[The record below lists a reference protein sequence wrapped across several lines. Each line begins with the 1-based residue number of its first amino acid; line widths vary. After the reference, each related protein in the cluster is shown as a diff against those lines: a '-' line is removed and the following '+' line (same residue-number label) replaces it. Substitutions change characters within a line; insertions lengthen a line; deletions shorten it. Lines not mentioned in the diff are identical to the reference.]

1 MDHLGD
7 DGTVHEEAYPSPRPR
22 KPQRKQRPCYSCA
35 ECRRL
40 KMKCNRQVP
49 CSNCVRRNRVEFC
62 TPATGGRDNSS
73 RTSRSSQNATTAQQQ
88 LGQNISPG
96 PIILDHHHMHQD
108 HQNQQLQPT
117 VLPTSIEETQVVPVQ
132 QPTASPQNHTLH
144 GNHHQLDTLAL
155 LAHALG
161 PYAAQASSLN
171 TPGARPPGGRPESLY
186 NPPTGGSGST
196 NAAGRSTDDDE
207 QVGSFGTLM
216 LSKRGRSKYLGPTA
230 GSEWLNESETQDVS
244 ETPLATR
251 APSPALQQDSASVQT
266 THNNPY
272 ATTPIGF
279 PLSASAAHISTRDLI
294 SCLPP
299 REEAWALCESYYR
312 YCAWH
317 HDVAPRSQFE
327 RTFDRVYK
335 ISGSGTSSPINP
347 QEIALVFIVMAQGT
361 MFNIEMPNFDSS
373 AEDWLHLAER
383 ALVKG
388 DFLSNNTLAG
398 VQTLHLMAH
407 LHLHLDKGR
416 HGDNAWPIWGLVMRL
431 VQAMGMHRDGNRW
444 NLPHDVAEERRKV
457 FWECNAADVFQAHC
471 FSRPSAINPEH
482 CDTAFPSG
490 QSHPNGEKSYSIL
503 RFELSQLSAEILNMA
518 MKVRKPAYSEVT
530 ELGLRLLEFER
541 NIPFSLRCRAALLAM
556 PSQYPVAEAA
566 INASPEPSRRSVTIS
581 FQQSNFALNVSET
594 IINLH
599 RPYYA
604 KALYEVDRVESIYK
618 TSFYTV
624 IERCAIII
632 GLVTDIHTRFPAIST
647 RQWNFWYHVFNSAL
661 CLGTLVLRDPG
672 NIMSSF
678 VLTQLDASI
687 SLFTSL
693 LQHGARTPRYKRNL
707 QWLIKLRARALAE
720 ISTASTAQR
729 NGAPGDVDQGHGNN
743 AGGEGDDED
752 VELLGWRTRLIERA
766 GQDRQ
771 KIIKTISLATA
782 PASSQFPDGG
792 NLQQKESMPDGQI
805 GALDLGLSNA
815 SLPMATLDS
824 MNDVLHEFWDPMLLQ
839 DVFEGSQDQS
849 NPFLMSR
856 ATWWD
861 ESAPAADAV

>member
-1 MDHLGD
+1 MALPMMRLTRALDLASLSASSGPA
-7 DGTVHEEAYPSPRPR
+7 TAAQAQNEMQSASALLKLCPK
-22 KPQRKQRPCYSCA
+22 KPGRVLYS
-35 ECRRL
+35 
-40 KMKCNRQVP
+40 
-49 CSNCVRRNRVEFC
+49 
-62 TPATGGRDNSS
+62 ATGGRNNSS
-73 RTSRSSQNATTAQQQ
+73 RTSRSSQNVTTTQQQ
-88 LGQNISPG
+88 PGQNISPD
-96 PIILDHHHMHQD
+96 PIILDHHHMHQG
-108 HQNQQLQPT
+108 HQNHQQEPT
-117 VLPTSIEETQVVPVQ
+117 VLPTSIEVAQVVNPVQ
-132 QPTASPQNHTLH
+132 QPTTSPQNHTLH

-155 LAHALG
+155 LAQALG

-171 TPGARPPGGRPESLY
+171 TPGSKPPGGRTESLY

-196 NAAGRSTDDDE
+196 NAAGRSTNEDE
-207 QVGSFGTLM
+207 QVGSYGTLM

-251 APSPALQQDSASVQT
+251 APSPALPQDSTSLQT
-266 THNNPY
+266 SHNNPH

-431 VQAMGMHRDGNRW
+431 VQAMGMHRDGDRW

-632 GLVTDIHTRFPAIST
+632 GLVTDIHTRFPAVST

-678 VLTQLDASI
+678 VLTQLNASI

-707 QWLIKLRARALAE
+707 QWLIKLRARALTE
-720 ISTASTAQR
+720 ISTASTTQRDGAQR
-729 NGAPGDVDQGHGNN
+729 DAEQGHRNDV
-743 AGGEGDDED
+743 EEERDDED
-752 VELLGWRTRLIERA
+752 
-766 GQDRQ
+766 
-771 KIIKTISLATA
+771 KIIKMISLATA
-782 PASSQFPDGG
+782 PVGSQFPDSGS
-792 NLQQKESMPDGQI
+792 LQQKESMPDGQI
-805 GALDLGLSNA
+805 GTLDLGLSNA

-861 ESAPAADAV
+861 ESAPATDAV

>member
-1 MDHLGD
+1 MHHLGD
-7 DGTVHEEAYPSPRPR
+7 QGAAHDEAYPSPRPR

-35 ECRRL
+35 EQFL
-40 KMKCNRQVP
+40 TVP
-49 CSNCVRRNRVEFC
+49 CSNCVRRHRVEFC
-62 TPATGGRDNSS
+62 TPATGGRDNPS
-73 RTSRSSQNATTAQQQ
+73 RTSKSQLDHSQNITTAQPQ
-88 LGQNISPG
+88 LDHTISADT
-96 PIILDHHHMHQD
+96 IILDHHHMHQG
-108 HQNQQLQPT
+108 HQEDQQQHT
-117 VLPTSIEETQVVPVQ
+117 VHPNIIEDAHAVNPVQ
-132 QPTASPQNHTLH
+132 QSTASPQNHTLH

-161 PYAAQASSLN
+161 PYAAQASSIN
-171 TPGARPPGGRPESLY
+171 TPGSRPPGGRTESLY
-186 NPPTGGSGST
+186 NPPTGGSSST

-251 APSPALQQDSASVQT
+251 APSPALQQDPASFQT
-266 THNNPY
+266 AHNNPY
-272 ATTPIGF
+272 TTTPIGF
-279 PLSASAAHISTRDLI
+279 PLNASAAHISTRDLI

-299 REEAWALCESYYR
+299 REEAWSLVESYYR

-317 HDVAPRSQFE
+317 HDVAPRNQFE

-347 QEIALVFIVMAQGT
+347 QEIALVFIFMAQGT

-431 VQAMGMHRDGNRW
+431 VQAMGMHRDGDRW
-444 NLPHDVAEERRKV
+444 NLPHDIAEERRKV

-471 FSRPSAINPEH
+471 FSRPAAINPEH

-490 QSHPNGEKSYSIL
+490 QSHPDGEKSYSIL

-541 NIPFSLRCRAALLAM
+541 NIPFTLRCRAALLAM

-594 IINLH
+594 VINLH

-624 IERCAIII
+624 IERCAMIIA
-632 GLVTDIHTRFPAIST
+632 LVTDIHTRFPAVST

-678 VLTQLDASI
+678 VLTQIDAAI

-707 QWLIKLRARALAE
+707 QWLIKLRARALTE
-720 ISTASTAQR
+720 ISTASAAPR
-729 NGAPGDVDQGHGNN
+729 NGAQEGTEVDSGSSS
-743 AGGEGDDED
+743 EEKRDDED

-771 KIIKTISLATA
+771 KIIRTISLAAA

-792 NLQQKESMPDGQI
+792 TLLPKENMPMGQI
-805 GALDLGLSNA
+805 SALDLGLSTA
-815 SLPMATLDS
+815 SLPMASLES

-839 DVFEGSQDQS
+839 DVFEGSQDHS

-861 ESAPAADAV
+861 ESAPVPDAV